1 MKFKSKEKEI
11 TETNQNQ
18 IPIEI
23 KNENDGMDIIRNTQT
38 NAKQLIEDRYD
49 KFYYS
54 SNSNFKSYSNYN
66 SMGIYSHSNN
76 NETDPGKFKVLKT
89 SQDII
94 KNTYKKAFISIFDSL
109 DYQKV
114 KTISGIG
121 NLENSNLPC
130 KLKAILSPLLTELE
144 KENQTLNEMEF
155 ILVCEDLLK
164 VKIIFVNVKI
174 GYGNI

>member
-1 MKFKSKEKEI
+1 M
-11 TETNQNQ
+11 N
-18 IPIEI
+18 
-23 KNENDGMDIIRNTQT
+23 IIRNSQT
-38 NAKQLIEDRYD
+38 NAKQLIV
-49 KFYYS
+49 
-54 SNSNFKSYSNYN
+54 SYSHLK
-66 SMGIYSHSNN
+66 HSNN

-144 KENQTLNEMEF
+144 KENQTLNEIEF

-174 GYGNI
+174 GFGNI